1 MTEVNGV
8 KQDLATFK
16 NNTSRDMHEMK
27 NVNRKIEESQGF
39 LWKKYDA
46 QQKKIH
52 NLIKGNKKMPQENI
66 QLHAKLND
74 LIEKSKQN
82 KILMNQLE

>member
-1 MTEVNGV
+1 
-8 KQDLATFK
+8 
-16 NNTSRDMHEMK
+16 MH
-27 NVNRKIEESQGF
+27 
-39 LWKKYDA
+39 
-46 QQKKIH
+46 
-52 NLIKGNKKMPQENI
+52 QENI